1 MRKTFAAKT
10 IYAALSKTQTQTQ
23 ALTLPDPQQRQHI
36 YFLLLCSFWAELPIV
51 FD

>member
-23 ALTLPDPQQRQHI
+23 TEMLTLPGPQRGQHI
-36 YFLLLCSFWAELPIV
+36 FI
-51 FD
+51 